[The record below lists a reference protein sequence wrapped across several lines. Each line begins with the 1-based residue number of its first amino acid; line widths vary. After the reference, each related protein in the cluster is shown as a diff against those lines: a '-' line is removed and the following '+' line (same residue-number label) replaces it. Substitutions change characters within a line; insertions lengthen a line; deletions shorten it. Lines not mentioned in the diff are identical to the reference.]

1 MVKFNT
7 AVITIVAIFAGT
19 AHAHVQ
25 RPNSMSSHGTIMMK
39 SASASTNK
47 HGRSLRRADST
58 KQTKGIMKLA
68 DDEIEQF
75 LTDFHSRG
83 LHAHRHRHLQTAI
96 GWKPLGN
103 EIQADSNPEK
113 DRAGSAV
120 SMNLDGSRVAIAAYD
135 RNNGQGQVRVF
146 DLVDDVW
153 NQIGR
158 DLDGLGGDNQG
169 ASVSLSN
176 DGMRLAIG
184 ASLHSNSRGTVRV
197 YTYDADSDSWIR
209 LGSDIDGL
217 SSNGFQGA
225 TVSFSG
231 DGQSLA
237 TGAPEAGGGNQS
249 RGYARI
255 YKYDETQ
262 SRWRQFGNTFEGE
275 SLLATVG
282 SACALNE
289 DGTRVAIA
297 GKFHSNNIDPSIRTA
312 GHVKTYQLDN
322 SDPASP
328 KWVPM
333 GEGIYG
339 DTYYELLGESVDINA
354 IGDRIAIGAPNNDV
368 SGPSESGKAAVYQWL
383 EEEWVQ
389 LGSDIL
395 GVASGDQLGKSISI
409 SADGGRI
416 AVGIPGFDLGD
427 DKDFGNIGQARIFDY
442 IFDDTSGKEDFD
454 WVQVGR
460 SITGECGNDNAARSL
475 DMSKDGKR
483 VVLGAPNNDYYN
495 GHARVF
501 EATEGFTGNT
511 GSSCY
516 TFPPTPSPSSKPTDI
531 ASAEP
536 TGLPTSSPSVVP
548 TKTPTLNPT
557 GDPTTSP
564 TSSPS
569 AHPSS
574 NPTAEK
580 IIVESQLLFEIS
592 FQGACECSTE
602 TTATVINYLENAWQT
617 PNVGFKVDSIQCEGV
632 CVASRGP
639 GDKLDFITDAVLSV
653 EEGNE
658 DLMGDPVSSVAAIN
672 MLLVN
677 GGAEA
682 IATATGLPITG
693 ATAKAVAFPSAAP
706 SAEMTISP
714 QPTPVATK
722 APTKA
727 PTKSPTK
734 NPTMSPT
741 KNPTKNPTKSP
752 TKNPTK
758 NPTKATESPTK
769 SPVKAPKA
777 TENPRQRDRE
787 SNQESCEGTYP
798 CPPYHQCGCI
808 RIWQC
813 GSIGCVGVSVGS
825 SIPCLELIEYIKRSE
840 TK

>member
-158 DLDGLGGDNQG
+158 DLDGLGGDSHGN
-169 ASVSLSN
+169 SVSLSN
-176 DGMRLAIG
+176 DGLRLAIG
-184 ASLHSNSRGTVRV
+184 APNHANYMGTTRV
-197 YTYDADSDSWIR
+197 YTYDTDSDSWIG

-217 SSNGFQGA
+217 RSNDFQGA
-225 TVSFSG
+225 AVSLSG
-231 DGQSLA
+231 DGQLLA
-237 TGAPEAGGGNQS
+237 IGAPEGGGGNQLK
-249 RGYARI
+249 GYARI
-255 YKYDETQ
+255 FKYDDTQ
-262 SRWRQFGNTFEGE
+262 SRWRQFGNTLEGE
-275 SLLATVG
+275 YYQATVG

-297 GKFHSNNIDPSIRTA
+297 GKFHPNDIDNLMRLS

-333 GEGIYG
+333 GEGFFG
-339 DTYYELLGESVDINA
+339 DCYYQLLGDSVDINA
-354 IGDRIAIGAPNNDV
+354 VGDRIAIGA
-368 SGPSESGKAAVYQWL
+368 SGNPFNTGGKAAVYQWL

-389 LGSDIL
+389 LGSDIFGL
-395 GVASGDQLGKSISI
+395 AIGEGFGTSISI

-416 AVGIPGFDLGD
+416 AVGSPKFDDLGD
-427 DKDFGNIGQARIFDY
+427 DKDFLDIGQARIFDY

-777 TENPRQRDRE
+777 TENPTK
-787 SNQESCEGTYP
+787 SPVKAPTP
-798 CPPYHQCGCI
+798 APPTTSAGVSGY
-808 RIWQC
+808 
-813 GSIGCVGVSVGS
+813 GSVGVSAVLAS
-825 SIPCLELIEYIKRSE
+825 VSAVAFLVLN
-840 TK
+840 